1 MTGFEGS
8 YLGAADKIS
17 ARAIMECKV
26 CWTPYDP
33 EEGDE
38 TRLIDAGTAFLDLPE
53 DWVCPNCSAP
63 KAQFLVQSDP
73 GSEAAAAQAWIE
85 ARTADLEA
93 DFREIWHSRMRD
105 VPLVNAA
112 LHIEAVGFAL
122 HDGRPLGVLIS
133 PWFMNLVELPGPDE
147 DWSAFRAGE
156 KEDRAFASGD
166 YEFTRN
172 ARPLTGP
179 YRACSLF
186 SPMGDFSSQQQA
198 REVARAVLLAIHD
211 PANAAETDRAADIRA
226 AREVEVQETA
236 LAEARAEAEAEAA
249 AARAADLAAPSRR
262 GLITGGMG

>member
-33 EEGDE
+33 AEGDE
-38 TRLIDAGTAFLDLPE
+38 TRMIDPGTSFLALPE

-73 GSEAAAAQAWIE
+73 GSEEAATRAWLD
-85 ARTADLEA
+85 ARAADLKA

-122 HDGRPLGVLIS
+122 HEGRPLGVLIS
-133 PWFMNLVELPGPDE
+133 PWFMNLIELPGRDE
-147 DWSAFRAGE
+147 DWSDVKAGE

-172 ARPLTGP
+172 SRPLTGP

-186 SPMGDFSSQQQA
+186 SPMGDFSTQEQA

-211 PANAAETDRAADIRA
+211 PANRAETDRAADIRA
-226 AREVEVQETA
+226 GR
-236 LAEARAEAEAEAA
+236 EAEAEAA
-249 AARAADLAAPSRR
+249 ARAEADAAARAEELAAPSRR
-262 GLITGGMG
+262 GLITGGLG